1 MSINKLAQNFI
12 SHAPE
17 FYSDLELNDLD
28 VKHTVI
34 VKDAYDFIDAG
45 GIYKENN
52 FRNWSGQTD
61 LGVPMQMSAFN
72 FKTYGFPYIFLKFLY
87 MKVFRRDAERHVL
100 NSLMDDMS
108 IIKSIGGESIL
119 KENPAH
125 SALGALT
132 AYFIEG
138 TSINLRWLRY
148 IYICQQIINHSLLP
162 DTGVWVDVGSYY
174 GGCQSLLR
182 KYFPNT
188 TNVLVDFHHQLCRS
202 YIFLSKTYPEA
213 EHILPDQVSNY
224 ESLESMPKGSFVYV
238 PVSDYYKIANQEA
251 DLVTNFFSL
260 GEMRREFF
268 SVYMSSILFKESK
281 KVYLINR
288 WISSPFFEKTY
299 DNDISIIDYM
309 SNKQKIDYFD
319 MFPMAHYQLMKREL
333 YGRIAHRNASSSYF
347 EIMTSN
353 Q

>member
-28 VKHTVI
+28 DKHTGI
-34 VKDAYDFIDAG
+34 VKDAYDLLDDGDA
-45 GIYKENN
+45 YKENN
-52 FRNWSGQTD
+52 FRNWSGQSD
-61 LGVPMQMSAFN
+61 VAVPMQMSAFN
-72 FKTYGFPYIFLKFLY
+72 TNTYGFSYTFLKFFY
-87 MKVFRRDAERHVL
+87 RKVFHRDTERHL
-100 NSLMDDMS
+100 LDSFMDDIS

-119 KENPAH
+119 KENPVH
-125 SALGALT
+125 TTPGAT
-132 AYFIEG
+132 AAYFIEG
-138 TSINLRWLRY
+138 TSVNLRWLRY
-148 IYICQQIINHSLLP
+148 IYMCQQIINHNLLP

-174 GGCQSLLR
+174 GGYQSVVR

-188 TNVLVDFHHQLCRS
+188 TIVMVDFHHQLCRS
-202 YIFLSKTYPEA
+202 YIFLSKIYPEA
-213 EHILPDQVSNY
+213 EHVLPDQVSNY

-238 PVSDYYKIANQEA
+238 PVSDYHKIANQKA
-251 DLVTNFFSL
+251 DLVTNVFSL
-260 GEMRREFF
+260 GEMRREFH

-299 DNDISIIDYM
+299 DSDTSIIDYM
-309 SNKQKIDYFD
+309 SNQQKIDYFD
-319 MFPMAHYQLMKREL
+319 MFPMAHYNLVKREL
-333 YGRIAHRNASSSYF
+333 YGRVAPRNISSSYF
-347 EIMTSN
+347 EIMTSK